1 MAATRLMALHQIRGR
16 TIAESLKERMDY
28 TENDLKTE
36 EKKYISTY
44 GCDIETADEKFLLSQ
59 SQYHNGVRDVRRKEI
74 IAYQIRQ
81 SFKPGVVTPEKA
93 NEIGYELAMRFTKGK
108 YAFTVCTHTD
118 KAHIHNHIIFN
129 AISMDGK
136 KKFRNFYFSGIALR
150 RISDIICFENGL
162 SIIKRTPYKERK
174 SKGRYPR
181 KEHLPI
187 RSWSLLRILKQ
198 SSWKEKAKDM

>member
-36 EKKYISTY
+36 AKKYISTY
-44 GCDIETADEKFLLSQ
+44 GCDIETADEEFLLSQ

-81 SFKPGVVTPEKA
+81 SFKPGEVTPEKA

-118 KAHIHNHIIFN
+118 KAHGRKRQRIC
-129 AISMDGK
+129 DLGK
-136 KKFRNFYFSGIALR
+136 AL
-150 RISDIICFENGL
+150 
-162 SIIKRTPYKERK
+162 
-174 SKGRYPR
+174 
-181 KEHLPI
+181 
-187 RSWSLLRILKQ
+187 
-198 SSWKEKAKDM
+198 

>member
-44 GCDIETADEKFLLSQ
+44 GCDIETADEEFLLSQ
-59 SQYHNGVRDVRRKEI
+59 SLYHNGVRDVRRKEI

-81 SFKPGVVTPEKA
+81 SFKPGEVTPEKA

-118 KAHIHNHIIFN
+118 KAHIHNHIIIN
-129 AISMDGK
+129 AISIDGK
-136 KKFRNFYFSGIALR
+136 KKW
-150 RISDIICFENGL
+150 
-162 SIIKRTPYKERK
+162 KRE
-174 SKGRYPR
+174 
-181 KEHLPI
+181 
-187 RSWSLLRILKQ
+187 RILC
-198 SSWKEKAKDM
+198 